1 MWFLQTGNHV
11 DDSHGPSGG
20 IMTAKLNMT
29 SIIGR
34 VARGSEHAE
43 DLSYAEAKNLFT
55 DWLHGDLPELA
66 MGALWTAYRIKGE
79 SVEELR
85 AFVHALEADI
95 EPIAFQ
101 HNCQPV
107 IFPSYNGT
115 LRGANLLPLLA
126 MTLTRCGV
134 PVLMHGF
141 PVDHN
146 ANKYSWTDHDPSGRV
161 HSADILREFGLASA
175 ENSHQANSLL
185 HLQGLSYLPV
195 DTLHPGLGKMLALRQ
210 QLGVRSSVHT
220 IVKLF
225 NPFQDHAVH
234 CAGVTHPPYLL
245 RLQEYFQQEQNTALI
260 LRGSEGECFA
270 NPKRRPDLQ
279 VCRQGESV
287 LWIEKDTQPL
297 QQIPALPE
305 NSGISSTC
313 RYMEAVLDGQLPL
326 PSPLVDQA
334 LCLLCLSGRCTDMDS
349 AHHHLAHHFSHY
361 AA

>member
-1 MWFLQTGNHV
+1 
-11 DDSHGPSGG
+11 
-20 IMTAKLNMT
+20 MTAKLNMT
-29 SIIGR
+29 SLIGR
-34 VARGSEHAE
+34 VARGREHAE
-43 DLSYAEAKNLFT
+43 DLDYAEAKKLFT

-85 AFVHALEADI
+85 AFAHALEENI

-101 HNCQPV
+101 HSCRPI

-115 LRGANLLPLLA
+115 RRGANLLPLLA

-141 PVDHN
+141 SAQHDAHDLLW
-146 ANKYSWTDHDPSGRV
+146 ADHDPSGRV
-161 HSADILREFGLASA
+161 YSADILREFGLASA
-175 ENSHQANSLL
+175 ENSQQANTLL

-225 NPFQDHAVH
+225 NPFQNPAVH

-245 RLQEYFQQEQNTALI
+245 RLQEYFQREQSTALI

-270 NPKRRPDLQ
+270 NPKRRPDLH
-279 VCRQGESV
+279 VCQQGESV
-287 LWIEKDTQPL
+287 LWMEKDTQPL

-305 NSGISSTC
+305 NSGISATC
-313 RYMEAVLDGQLPL
+313 RHMEAVLNGHLPL

-334 LCLLCLSGRCTDMDS
+334 LCLLCLSGRCADMDS
-349 AHHHLAHHFSHY
+349 ARHHLAHHFSRY